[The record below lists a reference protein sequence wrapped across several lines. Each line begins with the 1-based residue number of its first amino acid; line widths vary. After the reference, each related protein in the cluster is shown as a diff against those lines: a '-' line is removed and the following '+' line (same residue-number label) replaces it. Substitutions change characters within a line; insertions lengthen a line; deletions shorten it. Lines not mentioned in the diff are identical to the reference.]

1 MKSLAQNSVIS
12 VVNGE
17 IIDGQVAHDPFI
29 FAADIN
35 LRYRAKT
42 AHRQPFDDAVRT
54 AHIQG
59 DVMHTAALLPCHLA
73 AVL

>member
-1 MKSLAQNSVIS
+1 MADSEV
-12 VVNGE
+12 
-17 IIDGQVAHDPFI
+17 IDGQVAHDPFV

-35 LRYRAKT
+35 LRYRTKA
-42 AHRQPFDDAVRT
+42 AHRQPFDGAVRA

>member
-12 VVNGE
+12 VVNGQV
-17 IIDGQVAHDPFI
+17 IDGQVVHDPFV

-35 LRYRAKT
+35 LRYRAKA
-42 AHRQPFDDAVRT
+42 AHRQPFDGAVRA

-59 DVMHTAALLPCHLA
+59 DVMHTAVLLPCHLA